1 MCGGYARRRSFA
13 QLMERIA
20 AARGG
25 GARPHDIGQLAAAV
39 VARAKPIN
47 RLWPLVDER
56 CTCRQCVRYRIACLS
71 PCANGGFAQGLGL
84 A

>member
-1 MCGGYARRRSFA
+1 
-13 QLMERIA
+13 MERIA

-25 GARPHDIGQLAAAV
+25 GARQHDTGQLAAAV

-56 CTCRQCVRYRIACLS
+56 YAPAVNA
-71 PCANGGFAQGLGL
+71 
-84 A
+84 

>member
-1 MCGGYARRRSFA
+1 
-13 QLMERIA
+13 MERIA

-25 GARPHDIGQLAAAV
+25 GARPHDMGQLAAAV

-56 CTCRQCVRYRIACLS
+56 YTSA
-71 PCANGGFAQGLGL
+71 GDG
-84 A
+84 